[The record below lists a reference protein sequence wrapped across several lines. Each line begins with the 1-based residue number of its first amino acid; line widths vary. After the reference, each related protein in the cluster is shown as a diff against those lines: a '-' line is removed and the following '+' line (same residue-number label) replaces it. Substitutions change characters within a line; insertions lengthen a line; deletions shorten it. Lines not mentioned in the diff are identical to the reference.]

1 MFKNFNLVAWVVA
14 AIVVTV
20 PMLMFFIMRVNYNNL
35 YSKLEAE
42 AVARQDVS
50 KITFD
55 TTWKIIQGQ
64 AQVATAERESFKSTF
79 IEIMNSRTQNDQ
91 NLIMKWSQE
100 AQVPIS
106 ADLYK
111 ALQNSIESQRNKF
124 LNAQKELIDIRRE
137 AETARNTF
145 PGSMFL
151 SGRKPIH
158 IDIVTSGKTEKVFET
173 GKEDS
178 VDVFGK

>member
-1 MFKNFNLVAWVVA
+1 MFKNFNPIAWVVTA
-14 AIVVTV
+14 VVVIV
-20 PMLMFFIMRVNYNNL
+20 PILMFLIMRVNYNNL
-35 YSKLEAE
+35 YSRLEAE
-42 AVARQDVS
+42 AAARQDVS

-64 AQVATAERESFKSTF
+64 AQVATTERESFKTTF

-111 ALQNSIESQRNKF
+111 ALQNSIESQRGKF

-137 AETARNTF
+137 AENARNTF

-151 SGRKPIH
+151 GGRAPIK
-158 IDIVTSGKTEKVFET
+158 INIVTSEKTDKVFET
-173 GKEDS
+173 GKEDN